1 MTVAEAKIM
10 TDKKH
15 VIIGHDID
23 PVMIDIARKNAR
35 NAGVEEYI
43 DFSVR
48 DFMTTSVMPD
58 FNVIS
63 TEMSTANGMEKSFD
77 STEKDLS
84 TSLEMTK

>member
-48 DFMTTSVMPD
+48 DFMTSP
-58 FNVIS
+58 IIP
-63 TEMSTANGMEKSFD
+63 SF
-77 STEKDLS
+77 
-84 TSLEMTK
+84 